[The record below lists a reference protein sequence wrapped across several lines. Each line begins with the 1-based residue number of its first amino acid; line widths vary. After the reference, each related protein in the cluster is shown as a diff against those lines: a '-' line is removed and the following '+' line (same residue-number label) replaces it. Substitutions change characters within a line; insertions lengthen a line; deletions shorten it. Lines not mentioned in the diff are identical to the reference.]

1 MRFKLLIYI
10 TIQTCAVVFHKGIS
24 ISMWVSKVVT
34 TIKESDNTLVPV
46 AQRASVNSGSLL
58 RRLEDF
64 IHC

>member
-10 TIQTCAVVFHKGIS
+10 TIQTCAIVFHKGIAIS
-24 ISMWVSKVVT
+24 ICKQSCDNS
-34 TIKESDNTLVPV
+34 IKESDNTSYAPN
-46 AQRASVNSGSLL
+46 AKGFVNSGSLL

>member
-10 TIQTCAVVFHKGIS
+10 TIQTCAIVFHKGIAIS
-24 ISMWVSKVVT
+24 IWVSKVVI
-34 TIKESDNTLVPV
+34 TIKESDNTLMPLM
-46 AQRASVNSGSLL
+46 QRASVNSGSLL